1 MPEIKK
7 HQDRNFSKIASI
19 TPTPTNSISN
29 PCKFRG
35 KTLEILGVLSNSG
48 GMTTREIS
56 DQTGIPIKTVNVYC
70 WLGEKRGIFERKER
84 WGWNATSF
92 GFFIL
97 SINNNNNDKSNINEV
112 LIEDKSSINHLYTVP
127 NKSHQLNLSIFTSRS
142 DIEDPERV
150 VVGVLVEHY
159 ERTGEKYRYFRD
171 LYHFCDETCVSAVDA
186 PAALAR
192 LKEEGCIYTRKD
204 EFGWKIGLKVGFV
217 EKLKHC

>member
-1 MPEIKK
+1 MSEDANN
-7 HQDRNFSKIASI
+7 QDRKGSKIASN
-19 TPTPTNSISN
+19 TPTPTNFFSN

-35 KTLEILGVLSNSG
+35 KTIEILGILSNSG
-48 GMTTREIS
+48 GMTTKEIA

-70 WLGEKRGIFERKER
+70 WLGEKRGIFERRER

-97 SINNNNNDKSNINEV
+97 SINNNKDKSSINEV
-112 LIEDKSSINHLYTVP
+112 LIKDKSSINHLYKVP
-127 NKSHQLNLSIFTSRS
+127 KKSHQLNLSIFTSRS
-142 DIEDPERV
+142 DIENPERV

-171 LYHFCDETCVSAVDA
+171 LYHFCDETGVSAADA
-186 PAALAR
+186 PTTIAR

-217 EKLKHC
+217 ERLKFC